1 MNGAN
6 SNVVWHRAVV
16 TRERR
21 EAQNRHRSFIIW
33 FTGLSSSGKSTL
45 AHAVEEELYKKGCRT
60 YVFDGDNV
68 RHGLNSDL
76 GFSNEDREE
85 NIRRIGE
92 MCKLFIEA
100 GVIAL
105 AAFISPFRKDRNLVR
120 HLVKDGDFIEIYC
133 NCDIEVCEKRDVKG
147 FYAKARRGEIA
158 NFTGISFPYER
169 PENSE
174 LIINTGNTSLEESVQ
189 KVIEYLNDNKL
200 LPSSN
205 KNSRYEK
212 VF

>member
-1 MNGAN
+1 MKSTNN
-6 SNVVWHRAVV
+6 SVVWHRAIV
-16 TRERR
+16 TREKR
-21 EAQNRHRSFIIW
+21 EQQNQHRSFIIW

-45 AHAVEEELYKKGCRT
+45 AHAVEEELYNMGCRT

-76 GFSNEDREE
+76 SFSNEDREE

-105 AAFISPFRKDRNLVR
+105 TAFISPFRRDRNSVR
-120 HLVKDGDFIEIYC
+120 RLVKDGDFIEIYC
-133 NCDIEVCEKRDVKG
+133 DCDIEVCEKRDAKG
-147 FYAKARRGEIA
+147 FYAKARRGEIS
-158 NFTGISFPYER
+158 NFTGISSSYER
-169 PENSE
+169 PKNPE
-174 LIINTGNTSLEESVQ
+174 LIINTGSTSLKESVQ

-200 LPSSN
+200 LSSIN
-205 KNSRYEK
+205 KNSQLEK
-212 VF
+212 VV